1 MPEIANSILKK
12 INRNSP
18 DIVIIT
24 DNLTE
29 NRLVIIKNLHT
40 ERQNLNRNTEHS
52 KGFKY
57 QILDSEW
64 IKLRDKL

>member
-12 INRNSP
+12 INRNFP

-29 NRLVIIKNLHT
+29 NRLAIIK
-40 ERQNLNRNTEHS
+40 EPS
-52 KGFKY
+52 Y
-57 QILDSEW
+57 
-64 IKLRDKL
+64 